1 MMKRLF
7 ILLVCFFT
15 SLASQADLFNN
26 KPKFLPVD
34 QAFQLQVQ
42 SVDNELSMHWQ
53 MVENYYLYQDKLEFA
68 VNGKPVESTPKFLSQ
83 AEHYKD
89 PYFGLVS
96 IFKHELNLSLPLKNV
111 QPQDLL
117 EVT

>member
-1 MMKRLF
+1 MLECVPFLFRITHNFMMKRLF

-53 MVENYYLYQDKLEFA
+53 W
-68 VNGKPVESTPKFLSQ
+68 
-83 AEHYKD
+83 
-89 PYFGLVS
+89 
-96 IFKHELNLSLPLKNV
+96 
-111 QPQDLL
+111 
-117 EVT
+117 